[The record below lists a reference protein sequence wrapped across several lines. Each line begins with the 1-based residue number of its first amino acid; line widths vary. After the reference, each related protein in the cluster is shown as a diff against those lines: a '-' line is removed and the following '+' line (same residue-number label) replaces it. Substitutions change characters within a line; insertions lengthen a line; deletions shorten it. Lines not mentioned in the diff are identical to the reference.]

1 MLKIVLKEALSKPLS
16 EFPGLLLSKLL
27 KEDLGNIMKPLV
39 VPPLGACRLPTPH
52 HPTHNPLHSPSALL
66 LLPLEM
72 QPIDIPP
79 DEMLLI
85 GGQRVRQHWVVGE
98 VLVPGF

>member
-1 MLKIVLKEALSKPLS
+1 
-16 EFPGLLLSKLL
+16 
-27 KEDLGNIMKPLV
+27 
-39 VPPLGACRLPTPH
+39 
-52 HPTHNPLHSPSALL
+52 
-66 LLPLEM
+66 M